1 MCASLLFQLEAF
13 CASAVTV
20 STCSVPI
27 VNFIEFDAS
36 PFTGVEY
43 VLTTGD
49 TGFDVES
56 LFDELV
62 TSVENNPLGLVTNRR
77 VWASSIVL
85 EDCKSSFEQQVVVYD
100 SHVVKK
106 KSFTDDTVMHLNCR
120 QQCVLHAGHLS

>member
-43 VLTTGD
+43 VLTTRD
-49 TGFDVES
+49 IEFDVES

-62 TSVENNPLGLVTNRR
+62 TSVEDNPLGLVTNRR

-85 EDCKSSFEQQVVVYD
+85 EDCKSSFSKYMYNVPRTCCLRSLECCL
-100 SHVVKK
+100 HVEKK
-106 KSFTDDTVMHLNCR
+106 IPLLM
-120 QQCVLHAGHLS
+120 VL